1 MTVLERIQKIG
12 EMWFLTEPLLF
23 SVYCSHDI
31 VENDSMDVFIRTGNR
46 KIEFSPSLLKNVQD
60 SVLAELLKIEIFRIL
75 LKHPYQRQPPFADKE
90 LLTRASNVTIDDIYD
105 VPRLIK
111 KQMSGTE
118 LHLPHGLCF
127 EEYYQILKG
136 LQAANAIPL
145 GGSEEGEGGA
155 GTGEDEDSEGDGDGQ
170 GEGKG
175 DGDGEGNGNNNDE
188 DQGSE
193 SDGVGQGPEGDRD
206 GDGDGNN
213 AGKKSASRDAQV
225 SELWEEDQ
233 EACCNINDMIEVT
246 MASNT
251 WGSVPYS
258 MQGLIR
264 ASLIVDMDY
273 RRMLSIFKTSVLSS
287 KRHLTRMRPNR
298 RFGFDAMGSRYDMK
312 ANLLVAVDVSGSVTD
327 NSLEFFFSIIG
338 RLFKFGVEKLD
349 VIQFDSEIKG
359 EPEEFKKARKTVNI
373 IGRGGTDFQP
383 VADYYCEHPEYDGL
397 IFFTDGFADSPVY
410 KTKRVIDVLWVLCS
424 RADYESNSGWIKEL
438 KRNRVTYIPRS
449 E

>member
-75 LKHPYQRQPPFADKE
+75 LKHPYQRQPPVADKE
-90 LLTRASNVTIDDIYD
+90 LLTKASNVTIDNIYD

-155 GTGEDEDSEGDGDGQ
+155 GTGEDEDSEGDGNGQ
-170 GEGKG
+170 GEGNG
-175 DGDGEGNGNNNDE
+175 DANVEG
-188 DQGSE
+188 QGSE
-193 SDGVGQGPEGDRD
+193 SDGDGDGVGQGPEGD
-206 GDGDGNN
+206 GNN
-213 AGKKSASRDAQV
+213 AGKKNASRDAQI

-233 EACCNINDMIEVT
+233 EACCNINDIIEVT

-397 IFFTDGFADSPVY
+397 IFFTDGFADPPVY

-424 RADYESNSGWIKEL
+424 RADYETNSGWIKNL